1 MKRNKSI
8 LTLLFFV
15 LIFNCEDFAQ
25 TIQFNTAGT
34 HNFTVPS
41 SVITLKVECIGG
53 GGAGGRVTPSNIF
66 DYDAAGG
73 GGGGAYA
80 SSVISVYAD
89 SIYQVVVGAG
99 GMNNGTSI
107 HGGDSYFG
115 DGSQVLADG
124 GSTCTGND
132 NSTGANG
139 GQISN
144 SVGTILYNGGNG
156 GNGNEGDANGGGG
169 GGAAGTSGN
178 GYTGGTTNGGA
189 SQSNYGGNGGDGGFD
204 GDNGDAGGN
213 YGGGGG
219 GSSAQGSNDR
229 DGGPGASGL
238 VVISWSEV
246 TGFFPDT
253 VCSNSND
260 TITVLG
266 SNFTGVDSVW
276 VNGTSVS
283 FNVISPTQIQL
294 VLNSGITTGQIV
306 VKTEN
311 GKSGS
316 LSNLVVIS
324 GVLNVLVNGLELT
337 AQYSGSIG
345 ATYQWVDCINGNSP
359 INGATSSTYTAT
371 QNGLYAVVVNDFGCE
386 MVSGCETINTVG
398 DEIIDMNQFFIFPNP
413 SSDAFQIGNYQSIIE
428 MIKIVDLSGKTV
440 LESVQVDANSKID
453 VSTLLDGMYLVYL
466 IDSSSIMIEKLIVK
480 H

>member
-1 MKRNKSI
+1 MKRFNSNFA
-8 LTLLFFV
+8 LFLFG
-15 LIFNCEDFAQ
+15 IFIYTIANSQ

-41 SVITLKVECIGG
+41 SVISLKVECIGG
-53 GGAGGRVTPSNIF
+53 GGAGGRVTPSNVF

-80 SSVISVYAD
+80 SSIISVYAD
-89 SIYQVVVGAG
+89 SNYQVVVGAG
-99 GMNNGTSI
+99 GINNGTSV

-169 GGAAGTSGN
+169 GGAAGSLGN

-189 SQSNYGGNGGDGGFD
+189 SQSNYGGNGGNGGFD
-204 GDNGDAGGN
+204 GANGDAGGD

-266 SNFTGVDSVW
+266 SNFIGLDSVW
-276 VNGTSVS
+276 VNGSAVS
-283 FNVISPTQIQL
+283 FNDVSPTQIQL
-294 VLNSGITTGQIV
+294 ILNSGITSGQIV
-306 VKTEN
+306 VSTEN

-316 LSNLVVIS
+316 LTNLVIIS
-324 GVLNVLVNGLELT
+324 GSLNVLVSGLQLT
-337 AQYSGSIG
+337 AQYTGSPA
-345 ATYQWVDCINGNSP
+345 ATYQWVDCINGNTP
-359 INGATSSTYTAT
+359 IVGATSSLYTAT
-371 QNGLYAVVVNDFGCE
+371 QNGLYAVVVNDLGCE
-386 MVSGCETINTVG
+386 IVSGCETINTVG
-398 DEIIDMNQFFIFPNP
+398 IESMQNNEIYIYPNP
-413 SSDAFQIGNYQSIIE
+413 SSGAIQIGNNHSKID
-428 MIKIVDLSGKTV
+428 MLKIVDLSGKTV
-440 LESVQVDANSKID
+440 LESFNVIPNSIID
-453 VSTLLDGMYLVYL
+453 ISQIQDGMYMVYL
-466 IDSSSIMIEKLIVK
+466 NFNQTMLIEKLIVK